1 MNYANLSTGE
11 LQELLMEKTK
21 QLTSAIREGTPLQQR
36 EELRKQIQVIQ
47 QLLEMRSHPKPERE
61 RPGSY
66 DMP

>member
-36 EELRKQIQVIQ
+36 EEVRKQIQVIQ

-61 RPGSY
+61 HPGS
-66 DMP
+66 